1 MRLRRGVVLLWIFY
15 LNLLLRSPPLLPPL
29 ANLHGSW
36 PGVVCGEIFRVPL
49 CLARAVNW
57 VHPSSWWDCGTAIMG
72 GASKRSCEGE
82 VLTEVSLSKL
92 MKPATAAAGGSV
104 AAAAGS
110 SKTGGKLVTL
120 RNRVQPS

>member
-1 MRLRRGVVLLWIFY
+1 
-15 LNLLLRSPPLLPPL
+15 
-29 ANLHGSW
+29 
-36 PGVVCGEIFRVPL
+36 
-49 CLARAVNW
+49 
-57 VHPSSWWDCGTAIMG
+57 MG
-72 GASKRSCEGE
+72 GASKRSREDD

-92 MKPATAAAGGSV
+92 MKPATAAAGGSD